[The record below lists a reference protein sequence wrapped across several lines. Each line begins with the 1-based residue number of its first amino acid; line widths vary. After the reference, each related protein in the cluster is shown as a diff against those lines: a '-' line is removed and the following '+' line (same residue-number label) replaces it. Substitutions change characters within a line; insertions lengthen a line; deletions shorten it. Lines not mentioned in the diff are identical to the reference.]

1 MNEINPGIKMSF
13 LNKTRLVIMLF
24 SIIISGCVQYPPLTD
39 RDVPSSDYTYLIGP
53 GDELSVFVWGNPDI
67 STAVPVRP
75 DGKIT
80 VPLVEDVVATGKTS
94 YDLARELEKKYK
106 VFVKEPQVVVMVTA
120 FQGMDQ
126 QQIRVVGQIN
136 SNSGG
141 QSSQLFGQ
149 SSSISSGQ
157 STGSSGNQGN
167 SRYSGTT
174 IPYEKGMTLLDL
186 MIKIG
191 TIGQYA
197 DGNRASVIRN
207 VNGKPRQFSVRLDD
221 LIENGDMKANV
232 KMAPGDILIIPE
244 AFF

>member
-1 MNEINPGIKMSF
+1 MKF
-13 LNKTRLVIMLF
+13 LIDARLAMVSLVILL
-24 SIIISGCVQYPPLTD
+24 SACAPQYPPLTD

-53 GDELSVFVWGNPDI
+53 GDELSVFVWGNQDI
-67 STAVPVRP
+67 STVIPVRP

-80 VPLVEDVVATGKTS
+80 VPLVEDVVAIGKTS
-94 YDLARELEKKYK
+94 FSLARELEAKYK
-106 VFVKEPQVVVMVTA
+106 VFVKEPQVVVMVTS

-136 SNSGG
+136 SASSGTS
-141 QSSQLFGQ
+141 QSFGQ
-149 SSSISSGQ
+149 SSSLASGQ
-157 STGSSGNQGN
+157 SGSGSASASNQSN
-167 SRYSGTT
+167 NRYSGIT
-174 IPYEKGMTLLDL
+174 IPYSKGMTLLDL

-207 VNGKPRQFSVRLDD
+207 INGRQRQFSVKLDS
-221 LIENGDMKANV
+221 LIEDGNMSANV

>member
-1 MNEINPGIKMSF
+1 MKF
-13 LNKTRLVIMLF
+13 LTNARCVIGLF
-24 SIIISGCVQYPPLTD
+24 SILVSACTQYPPLTD
-39 RDVPSSDYTYLIGP
+39 RDTASADYTYQIGP
-53 GDELSVFVWGNPDI
+53 GDELNVFVWGNPDI

-80 VPLVEDVVATGKTS
+80 VPLVEDVVASGKTS
-94 YDLARELEKKYK
+94 NELARELEKKYK
-106 VFVKEPQVVVMVTA
+106 EFVKDPQVVVMVTS

-136 SNSGG
+136 GGSGVRSGG
-141 QSSQLFGQ
+141 TATALSTSS
-149 SSSISSGQ
+149 
-157 STGSSGNQGN
+157 QGN
-167 SRYSGTT
+167 SRYSGMT

-191 TIGQYA
+191 AIGQYA

-207 VNGKPRQFSVRLDD
+207 VNGKPRQFGVKLDTLVEDGD
-221 LIENGDMKANV
+221 LSANV